1 MGPRRTRTHPM
12 ETDGEE
18 GDDDDVVDPTRLT
31 SSSGVEDHIDAFLK
45 QAPYSGRST
54 FQYKKLV
61 RDAGAKW
68 DSDKRKWCAPNQEV
82 LIELLHTGK
91 WTPDCLASADQMLT
105 ILEDRQAAARTAAHA
120 KECAERKRAAPTKAQ
135 VETEIVRRLG
145 IPTSTPAEVA
155 ALAPWKISPELLE
168 LSAKEPRLGPRSGF
182 STAARLYMG
191 LTRGLITA
199 DQIGVEAPS
208 RKRTPPEA
216 AEPAPTAHK
225 KLPTLPAF
233 GKRSFSVPRGNG
245 SDGSAAFAS
254 QKRSAAAGPRGA
266 YDDELA
272 VEYGEYDP
280 DNQTMMYDT
289 CLVCNED
296 FLYQFGCDC
305 VETSFLLG
313 V

>member
-1 MGPRRTRTHPM
+1 MQ
-12 ETDGEE
+12 TDGEE

-45 QAPYSGRST
+45 QPPYSGRSP
-54 FQYKKLV
+54 FQHKKIV
-61 RDAGAKW
+61 KDAGAKW

-91 WTPDCLASADQMLT
+91 WTPDCLAAADQMLT
-105 ILEDRQAAARTAAHA
+105 ILEDRQAAERAAAHA
-120 KECAERKRAAPTKAQ
+120 KEWAERKRAAPTQAQ

-145 IPTSTPAEVA
+145 IPNSTPAEIA
-155 ALAPWKISPELLE
+155 ALAPWKISPEVLA

-191 LTRGLITA
+191 LTTGLITA
-199 DQIGVEAPS
+199 DQIGVEPPS
-208 RKRTPPEA
+208 RKRTPAEA
-216 AEPAPTAHK
+216 AVPAQAAHK
-225 KLPTLPAF
+225 KLPTLPPF

-254 QKRSAAAGPRGA
+254 QTRSAAARPRGA
-266 YDDELA
+266 YDDEPA
-272 VEYGEYDP
+272 VEYAEYDP

-289 CLVCNED
+289 CLICNED

>member
-1 MGPRRTRTHPM
+1 M

-18 GDDDDVVDPTRLT
+18 GDDVDPTRLT

-45 QAPYSGRST
+45 QLPYSGRST
-54 FQYKKLV
+54 YQHKKIV
-61 RDAGAKW
+61 KDAGAKW

-105 ILEDRQAAARTAAHA
+105 ILEDRAEAERMAAHA
-120 KECAERKRAAPTKAQ
+120 KECAERKRAAPTEAQ
-135 VETEIVRRLG
+135 NETEIVRRLG
-145 IPTSTPAEVA
+145 IPNSTAAEIA

-191 LTRGLITA
+191 LTTGLITA

-208 RKRTPPEA
+208 RKRTPAEA
-216 AEPAPTAHK
+216 AEPAPKAHK

-254 QKRSAAAGPRGA
+254 QTRSAAARPRGA
-266 YDDELA
+266 YDDEPA
-272 VEYGEYDP
+272 VEYAEYDP

-289 CLVCNED
+289 CLICNED
-296 FLYQFGCDC
+296 YLYQFGCDC